1 MGRVSRLTAKSFQS
15 FLHNT
20 KWSDI
25 PEHVQDFTKRCLLDL
40 TGVWI
45 GAKSTELSTII
56 CNHAAEQF
64 GAGSKSATL
73 MLDGRKVSPAGAA
86 LANGMTIDAL
96 DAHDG
101 YKPVKGHVGCHV
113 LPAVLSVCE
122 AEGLMDGV
130 EFLSHLIVGYEVGT
144 RAGLSLHNTVS
155 DYHTSGAWGAVTAAA
170 IGARI
175 LKLDQAKTREA
186 IGIGEYH
193 GPRSQMMRCIDY
205 PSMLK
210 DGSGW
215 GAMAGVSA
223 AYLAHDGFTGAP
235 AITVEADEVAQYW
248 VDLGAHWTIL
258 DSYFKPYPVCRWA
271 QPATEAA
278 ITLKQKH
285 NVALEDIKCIEV
297 HSFHEACRLATRE
310 PQSTEHAQYS
320 LPFPVSAALVHGTL
334 GPKEISGETLFDE
347 NVLKFSRSMKLI
359 ENDDYNAAFPEQ
371 RYAHVIIELMDGTRL
386 VSERHAAR
394 GDPEDHLTDEEI
406 REKFY
411 WLAEPVIGQ
420 GRAEAIEQAIF
431 TLDKP
436 GSLNQYLDLLREL

>member
-1 MGRVSRLTAKSFQS
+1 MERVTYVTNTSFQT
-15 FLHNT
+15 FLHET
-20 KWSDI
+20 QWGDI
-25 PEHVQDFTKRCLLDL
+25 PSNVQSFTKRCLLDL

-45 GAKSTELSTII
+45 GATTTELSKII

-64 GAGSKSATL
+64 GAGTKSASI
-73 MLDGRKVSPAGAA
+73 MFDGRNVSPAGAA

-113 LPAVLSVCE
+113 LPTVTAICE
-122 AEGLMDGV
+122 AEGKMDGA
-130 EFLSHLIVGYEVGT
+130 EFLSHLLVGYEVGA
-144 RAGLSLHNTVS
+144 RAGLALHNTVS
-155 DYHTSGAWGAVTAAA
+155 DYHTSGAWGAVTSAAL
-170 IGARI
+170 GSRI
-175 LKLDQAKTREA
+175 LKFDEAKTREA

-223 AYLAHDGFTGAP
+223 AYLAKNGFTGAP
-235 AITVEADEVAQYW
+235 AITVEAEEVAHYW
-248 VDLGAHWTIL
+248 ADLGEYWTIL

-278 ITLKQKH
+278 ITLVKEHGIK
-285 NVALEDIKCIEV
+285 LEDIKEIEV

-320 LPFPVSAALVHGTL
+320 LPYPVAAALVFGTL
-334 GPKEISGETLFDE
+334 GPNEISGDALRDE
-347 NVLKFSRSMKLI
+347 RVLKLSNAINLVES
-359 ENDDYNAAFPEQ
+359 DDYNETFPEH
-371 RYAHVIIELMDGTRL
+371 RHAHVVIELNDGTRL
-386 VSERHAAR
+386 TSARHNAK
-394 GDPEDHLTDEEI
+394 GDPEDHFTDEEI
-406 REKFY
+406 REKYY
-411 WLAEPVIGQ
+411 WLATPVVGEVKAAKI
-420 GRAEAIEQAIF
+420 EKAI
-431 TLDKP
+431 TGLDGGGLEEYLNLILKP
-436 GSLNQYLDLLREL
+436 